1 MAPHGTNF
9 QIVIEGL
16 QFGENKEDTL
26 IAENKTRKLFVFRKF
41 IIFSIQNAV

>member
-9 QIVIEGL
+9 QIVFEGL
-16 QFGENKEDTL
+16 WFGGNKEDTL
-26 IAENKTRKLFVFRKF
+26 IAENKTRKFFVFRTF